1 MTREMVNKL
10 NQENYY
16 TKTINITLRSTE
28 FKTMTRS
35 RSLEEYVNDFPA
47 IFEVVTDLV
56 EEHYHGEELRL
67 LGVGLSNLKHKEH
80 LPKEYNLFT
89 MENYEEKTLKI
100 AEMIEEYQKKY
111 GEKALFQN
119 KNKNL

>member
-1 MTREMVNKL
+1 ML
-10 NQENYY
+10 F
-16 TKTINITLRSTE
+16 RS
-28 FKTMTRS
+28 
-35 RSLEEYVNDFPA
+35 
-47 IFEVVTDLV
+47 
-56 EEHYHGEELRL
+56 
-67 LGVGLSNLKHKEH
+67 GLSNLKHKEH